1 MPKLPKLLSSKIVA
15 KSQIFCVE
23 SLELEFSN
31 GELRTY
37 ERLKAGRNGA
47 VMIIAVNEKQ
57 QLILIRE
64 YAAGTERYELAF
76 PKGLIENGETPEQA
90 GNRELKEE
98 AGYGAKQ
105 LTQLKSF
112 TLAPGYLSHKMYLVF
127 AEELYPEK
135 LVGDEPEP
143 IEVITWPLNKLDE
156 LMAQDDFTEARS
168 IAALYMVNDIFQKR
182 ADKGNIGH

>member
-1 MPKLPKLLSSKIVA
+1 MPKAPKILSTKVVA

-37 ERLKAGRNGA
+37 ERLKAGKNGA
-47 VMIIAVNEKQ
+47 VMIAAVNRQQ

-98 AGYGAKQ
+98 AGFGAKNLSQ
-105 LTQLKSF
+105 IKSF

-127 AEELYPEK
+127 AEDLYPEK
-135 LVGDEPEP
+135 LQGDEPED
-143 IEVITWPLNKLDE
+143 IEVVLWPLAKME
-156 LMAQDDFTEARS
+156 ALMAQDDFTEARS
-168 IAALYMVNDIFQKR
+168 IAALYMVNEIFQKR
-182 ADKGNIGH
+182 QQA